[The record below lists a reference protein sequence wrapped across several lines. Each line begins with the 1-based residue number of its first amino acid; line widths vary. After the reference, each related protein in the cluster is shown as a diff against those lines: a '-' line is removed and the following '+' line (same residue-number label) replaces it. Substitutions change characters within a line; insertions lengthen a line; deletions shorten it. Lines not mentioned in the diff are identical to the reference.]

1 MQRFFFTTLKNHLPV
16 QLPASDPASASASA
30 SDPASA
36 SASASAPAPR
46 AQPRMMI
53 MTGQLQPRNIRV
65 AAPAAPA
72 NNNMLSRNI
81 RDSQPIFSVSSI
93 FGLKQG
99 SCSSCGHWCHRHHR
113 SHSSRNCMIFITK
126 SYNHI
131 HMHTFIFIYSYSYIH
146 IHTFVQSMLAHHRR
160 RFMHK
165 CIHA

>member
-16 QLPASDPASASASA
+16 QLPASDPASASA
-30 SDPASA
+30 PT
-36 SASASAPAPR
+36 PR
-46 AQPRMMI
+46 AQPRPRMMI
-53 MTGQLQPRNIRV
+53 MTGQIQPRNIRV

-72 NNNMLSRNI
+72 NNNMLARNI

-113 SHSSRNCMIFITK
+113 SHSFRNCMIFITK

-131 HMHTFIFIYSYSYIH
+131 HTFIFIFIQSYSYSYIH
-146 IHTFVQSMLAHHRR
+146 TFIQSYSYIRTNNARASPPP
-160 RFMHK
+160 
-165 CIHA
+165 HA